1 MKSFLSLE
9 TASFFS
15 LALNIIGTPFYNDA
29 ILPWQAFFD
38 ILKKNL
44 RTEKLI
50 TQEKKTS
57 ITQGNNSRFRQTFRK
72 CPHKIEFLVT
82 NAQNLRRK
90 NSKLNR
96 KLKVSANPETWFAKN
111 RSKKKGALKS
121 HTVRIKLCL
130 CPLRRTHAWILW
142 FRLFTKINET
152 SYVLVNKF
160 ISTLHA
166 WTHHDIPFLEICKN
180 TKLN

>member
-1 MKSFLSLE
+1 MKSFLE
-9 TASFFS
+9 EATASSFS

-82 NAQNLRRK
+82 NAQNLRGK

-96 KLKVSANPETWFAKN
+96 KLKVSANPETRFAKN
-111 RSKKKGALKS
+111 RSKKGCIKYFNGCFLLAKRYSYIICIAMKG
-121 HTVRIKLCL
+121 IKV
-130 CPLRRTHAWILW
+130 
-142 FRLFTKINET
+142 NE
-152 SYVLVNKF
+152 
-160 ISTLHA
+160 I
-166 WTHHDIPFLEICKN
+166 
-180 TKLN
+180 